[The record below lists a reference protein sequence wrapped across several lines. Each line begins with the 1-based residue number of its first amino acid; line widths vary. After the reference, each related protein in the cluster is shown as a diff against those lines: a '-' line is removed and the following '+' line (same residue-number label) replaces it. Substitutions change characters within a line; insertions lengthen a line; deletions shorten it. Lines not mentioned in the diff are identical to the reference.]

1 MINFADYLGKE
12 VVLVTNSFD
21 SVEEISGI
29 RIEEATLFRYKDKWV
44 WARALTLHDLKDDD
58 YLHWLDSMWGH
69 DENHLKSFLRH
80 KKEYQHHEAE
90 KHKVVTKGS

>member
-1 MINFADYLGKE
+1 MIAFDKYLGQDI
-12 VVLVTNSFD
+12 VLITNSVD
-21 SVEEISGI
+21 SLEDISGI
-29 RIEEATLFRYKDKWV
+29 RINESKLFKYKDKWV

-69 DENHLKSFLRH
+69 DETHLKSFLRH